1 MASLYERVLPAVGP
15 FTLLTGATGPDGK
28 LIEQRHWNGLKTH
41 ADVERE
47 VQRLSM
53 LPLNVFFAT
62 GSYAGANRKDP
73 IAKRAFHMDLDG
85 KDFGG
90 TDNAVRELASF
101 VKATGLP
108 RPSIYVNSGRGIHVY
123 WCLDRDISVD
133 QWKPVSAALK
143 AKCAEL
149 GFNAD
154 PTSTADPARVL
165 RCPGS
170 LNRKGADPIP
180 CNVIVDNGT
189 TYTLD
194 EIAKQL
200 QVAPKLQG
208 AAAKLSAL
216 ASNDDLVSRKDH
228 EQKTAD
234 QVRAMLDHI
243 NLPQIAGRDLWITV
257 LCAVQDW
264 SDKSHEGFDIFHDW
278 SSNQPGYVSEEDCFV
293 TWQSFDPGGGI
304 GVGTL
309 VKLARDSGWGEP
321 TPVAVPVATDDSDGI
336 ASDGPSFAE
345 QVAQPA
351 PPVSPP
357 VLGTN
362 AAPQIVTRSKVS
374 PLLIACQHATQAG
387 GKARLEH
394 NDAVHWLANEF
405 VMIMDQDG
413 LFFSM
418 TEGQTM
424 TKTVIDDMLT
434 RFMPLNS
441 NGVPINASVLMRRYG
456 VINIVNSQGFW
467 PGQPRIFTEHNKSYV
482 NLYTDPP
489 PMIIPTAQEMA
500 MFADLWDYL
509 FPRDEDKPFG
519 EYLLK
524 FYAHVVQRPAIKIT
538 SAPLMISKEF
548 GTGKTTAMF
557 DIPKALV
564 GDSNAQMVSN
574 KVLRGTFSDFIE
586 GHHFLHFDE
595 VHINGKWDSDDT
607 ANSLKNLVTG
617 TKVEVHP
624 KGLKPYNIPN
634 RIFIT
639 ATSNYEDAMTL
650 PSNDERRWGIYY
662 LNPIRPMTPAQR
674 KAYFQAFHTFLE
686 GPRGAG
692 VLRYI
697 FNAVPLAGWNP
708 KDAPPITDSKLAM
721 VEKSQVS
728 EVQILADAHKHKD
741 GPFAKAIFTIDEVV
755 QFLQSE
761 TGRTYA
767 GMAVRGYINRSFPTA
782 TVVREIRRGKGK
794 MRVWAIAD
802 QDKITALTNEQILEA
817 LKN

>member
-1 MASLYERVLPAVGP
+1 MASFYERVLPAVGP
-15 FTLLTGATGPDGK
+15 FTLLSGATGPDGK

-41 ADVERE
+41 ADIERE

-73 IAKRAFHMDLDG
+73 IAKRAFHLDLDG

-90 TDNAVRELASF
+90 TDNAVRELATF
-101 VKATGLP
+101 IKATGLP

-123 WCLDRDISVD
+123 WCLDRDLPVD
-133 QWKPVSAALK
+133 QWKPVAAALK

-149 GFNAD
+149 GFKAD
-154 PTSTADPARVL
+154 PTSTSDVARIL

-180 CNVIVDNGT
+180 CNVIVDNGS
-189 TYTLD
+189 TYALD
-194 EIAKQL
+194 TIAKQL
-200 QVAPKLQG
+200 QVAPTLSG
-208 AAAKLSAL
+208 AAAKLKAL

-228 EQKTAD
+228 EQKTAE
-234 QVRAMLDHI
+234 QVRSMLEYI
-243 NLPQIAGRDLWITV
+243 NLPQFAGRDLWITV

-264 SDKSHEGFDIFHDW
+264 SDKSDEGFQIFHDW

-293 TWQSFDPGGGI
+293 TWQSFEPGGGI

-309 VKLARDSGWGEP
+309 VKLARDAGWGEP
-321 TPVAVPVATDDSDGI
+321 TPVAIPVVYDDPTGI
-336 ASDGPSFAE
+336 AADGPSFAE

-351 PPVSPP
+351 APVSPP

-489 PMIIPTAQEMA
+489 PMIPPTAQEMA

-662 LNPIRPMTPAQR
+662 LNPIRPMTPDQR
-674 KAYFQAFHTFLE
+674 KKYFQAFHTFLE

-697 FNAVPLAGWNP
+697 FNSVPLAGWNP
-708 KDAPPITDSKLAM
+708 KDAPPLTDSKLAM
-721 VEKSQVS
+721 VERSQAS
-728 EVQILADAHKHKD
+728 EVQVLTDAFKNQY
-741 GPFAKAIFTIDEVV
+741 GPFTREIFTNEEVA
-755 QFLQSE
+755 QWLQSE
-761 TGRTYA
+761 TGKQLPGIVVRA
-767 GMAVRGYINRSFPTA
+767 FVQKAVPTA
-782 TVVREIRRGKGK
+782 KVIREIRSGKGK
-794 MRVWAIAD
+794 MRVWAY
-802 QDKITALTNEQILEA
+802 TNYVKWTDCPVDEIREA